1 MKMKLLYS
9 ATSPFV
15 RKVSIVLIETG
26 LSDRVEHVPTNPW
39 DPQSDLPAQNP
50 IGKVPTLI
58 SAQGVEIFD
67 SSVICEFLDNL
78 HAGPKMFPIDAE
90 GRITANQFQSLADGM
105 MDAAVLGFIE
115 NSRRPKDRR
124 WGEWSDRQ
132 LAAIT
137 RSLNW
142 LEERH
147 QTLNQTSDIGT
158 ISVACALGYL
168 DFRFAVLEWRRHH
181 ERLAEWFEQFA
192 QRESIRATAPV

>member
-1 MKMKLLYS
+1 MHRLMKMKLLYS

-78 HAGPKMFPIDAE
+78 HAG
-90 GRITANQFQSLADGM
+90 L
-105 MDAAVLGFIE
+105 E
-115 NSRRPKDRR
+115 NVPD
-124 WGEWSDRQ
+124 
-132 LAAIT
+132 
-137 RSLNW
+137 
-142 LEERH
+142 
-147 QTLNQTSDIGT
+147 
-158 ISVACALGYL
+158 
-168 DFRFAVLEWRRHH
+168 
-181 ERLAEWFEQFA
+181 
-192 QRESIRATAPV
+192 

>member
-168 DFRFAVLEWRRHH
+168 DFRFADLEWRRHH

-192 QRESIRATAPV
+192 QRESIRATVPV

>member
-1 MKMKLLYS
+1 MKMKLLFS

-26 LSDRVEHVPTNPW
+26 LSDRVENVPTNPW
-39 DPQSDLPAQNP
+39 DPKSDLPAQNP

-58 SAQGVEIFD
+58 SAQGTEIFD

-168 DFRFAVLEWRRHH
+168 DFRFADLEWRRDH
-181 ERLAEWFEQFA
+181 ERLSEWFEQFA
-192 QRESIRATAPV
+192 QRESIRATVPV